1 MPNFKSC
8 CYLGILAASWGG
20 VMAHGAVLLPTLT
33 PNTSPNLLDSLHT
46 SLHTPPPVA
55 RAIIT
60 QPVES
65 VPFQRVTS
73 TPTPNA
79 WASRLPEMTSGEGF
93 ISQQQN
99 RQLGEWALRQ
109 IYHDAP
115 LIDDPWLQYS
125 LEQLCWQMNASVR
138 REAPLALVVIN
149 EPQINAFAVPS
160 GLIGLNVGL
169 LDKARNIDEL
179 ASVLAHEIA
188 HVSQRHFEQRSDEK
202 NKQLATQVGGL
213 LAGLLAAKVSDGDAG
228 AAVMIGTQTISAN
241 QIAAF
246 SRAQEREADRVGM
259 QIMAQSGYD
268 VRAMPSFF
276 ALLNQQHPM
285 PTKRLIPS
293 FVMSHPLTA
302 ERLSEATDRA
312 RAYGAAPTATQQ
324 NTANHAAR
332 NTLFDQLQWRARY
345 LAKLTNR
352 AELIQAVNN
361 NARNLQ
367 NANGARLAL
376 VMSYLDTREY
386 AAASRVLAPLQP
398 MIANLSDPLA
408 VMVAASLD
416 ERQGD
421 ARAALDRLTRL
432 SRLLPERRDVKYA
445 LADVYLRQAPSRTN
459 AQAVMDLMLPIS
471 RQYPTDLHV
480 WQNLT
485 QASEQLSK
493 LSTGSQQTLYQ
504 ANTLRYRAQVEYWH
518 NDLTEAVTSL
528 NQAKRLAQS
537 LPSMQAAPV
546 LASINQQTE
555 RVQAAHRFKPS

>member
-1 MPNFKSC
+1 MPLSKYCQPLS
-8 CYLGILAASWGG
+8 LLAASLLWSA
-20 VMAHGAVLLPTLT
+20 AHGATVLPTLATISAAVPSVT
-33 PNTSPNLLDSLHT
+33 PSANPLVLDS
-46 SLHTPPPVA
+46 
-55 RAIIT
+55 IIT
-60 QPVES
+60 QPAAS

-73 TPTPNA
+73 PNPTPNV
-79 WASRLPEMTSGEGF
+79 WVSRLPDMTSGEGF

-99 RQLGEWALRQ
+99 RQIGAWALRQ
-109 IYHDAP
+109 IYRDAP
-115 LIDDPWLQYS
+115 LIDDPWLQHS

-160 GLIGLNVGL
+160 GVIGLNVGL
-169 LDKARNIDEL
+169 LDKARNVDEL

-202 NKQLATQVGGL
+202 NKQLAAQVGGL

-228 AAVMIGTQTISAN
+228 TAVMIGTQTISAN
-241 QIAAF
+241 QLAAF

-259 QIMAQSGYD
+259 QIMAQTGYD

-276 ALLNQQHPM
+276 ALLNQQHPT
-285 PTKRLIPS
+285 PTQRFIPS

-312 RAYGAAPTATQQ
+312 RAYTNTSSATQQ
-324 NTANHAAR
+324 TTADHATR
-332 NTLFDQLQWRARY
+332 NAVFDQIQWRARY

-361 NARNLQ
+361 NAHNLQ

-376 VMSYLDTREY
+376 VMSYLDSREY
-386 AAASRVLAPLQP
+386 NAARGVLAPLQP
-398 MIANLSDPLA
+398 LIADFSDPLA
-408 VMVAASLD
+408 VMVAATLD
-416 ERQGD
+416 ERQGNTQ
-421 ARAALDRLTRL
+421 AALDKLTRL
-432 SRLLPERRDVKYA
+432 SQLLPERRDVKYA
-445 LADVYLRQAPSRTN
+445 LADMYLRQPPSRSN

-471 RQYPTDLHV
+471 RHYPTDLHV

-485 QASEQLSK
+485 QASERLSK
-493 LSTGSQQTLYQ
+493 LTAGSQQALYQ

-518 NDLTEAVTSL
+518 DELTEAVTSL
-528 NQAKRLAQS
+528 SKAKRLAQT
-537 LPSMQAAPV
+537 LPSAQAAP
-546 LASINQQTE
+546 LIATINQQTE